1 MTAVSLQV
9 APTRRSRRPFVLATV
24 GLLLLSASG
33 LAACSDEPERSTPAS
48 CAQLTLAAGLDEALA
63 TADATALDTQSAALR
78 QAVKVAPSDI
88 QPAVAMVSAN
98 VDALLATIGTAT
110 GDRRGALTEALRA
123 RESEADALTAA
134 GTAVAAWTAT
144 NCGLD
149 LDSGATVPTTAMPP
163 DAAPAAPITPGQ

>member
-1 MTAVSLQV
+1 M
-9 APTRRSRRPFVLATV
+9 LATV
-24 GLLLLSASG
+24 GLLMLSGSG

-48 CAQLTLAAGLDEALA
+48 CAQLALAAGLDEALA
-63 TADATALDTQSAALR
+63 TADATALDTRSAALR

-88 QPAVAMVSAN
+88 QPAVAAISAN

-110 GDRRGALTEALRA
+110 GDRRAALTEALRA

-134 GTAVAAWTAT
+134 GTAVAAWTAA

-163 DAAPAAPITPGQ
+163 DGAPTPSAPITPGQ